1 MATMSVGPAKIERQ
15 ISLPMN
21 QAGKIALKNIT
32 IRLGRALITGAG
44 TMLGIAFLMSVLTSN
59 LVQEAS
65 GVKIAPEQLTK
76 NSWLVAMSLMV
87 SAVGITNSMLM
98 SVTERY
104 KEIGTM
110 KCLGALDNFIIRLFL
125 LESGIL
131 GGLGSL
137 IGALIGSLF
146 IMLVNIA
153 ARTPKEGL
161 EGTSVPPDVSIWTQ
175 FAWGKFFLYL
185 IGCVAV
191 GSILSII
198 AAVGPAIRASR
209 MPPADAMRSEV

>member
-15 ISLPMN
+15 ITLPMN
-21 QAGKIALKNIT
+21 QAMRIAFKNIT

-59 LVQEAS
+59 LVQVAS
-65 GVKIAPEQLTK
+65 GVVIPPEQMTK

-110 KCLGALDNFIIRLFL
+110 KCLGALDNFIVRLFL

-146 IMLVNIA
+146 ILLTNF
-153 ARTPKEGL
+153 RLWGNL
-161 EGTSVPPDVSIWTQ
+161 D
-175 FAWGKFFLYL
+175 WGKLL
-185 IGCVAV
+185 LSIVGCVTV

-209 MPPADAMRSEV
+209 MPPADAMRSEI